1 MAIKPVPACHFTH
14 ACADAASL
22 LHRDWKGATVR
33 RIVARVPAGV
43 MKTVCEPIENKR
55 RPANAYEAQFSIP
68 YSVATGLRLG
78 RFTLDALEPA
88 AYQDPQ
94 TLALAALVE
103 CESDPQAEFPRYY
116 GGEVIVELADGRTLK
131 HSEPINRGAAT
142 RPISNA
148 DIVAKFH
155 DNAARAIARARAD
168 RICEAVL
175 SLEQGSARDLA
186 QLVGARARLENKQ

>member
-1 MAIKPVPACHFTH
+1 
-14 ACADAASL
+14 
-22 LHRDWKGATVR
+22 
-33 RIVARVPAGV
+33 
-43 MKTVCEPIENKR
+43 
-55 RPANAYEAQFSIP
+55 
-68 YSVATGLRLG
+68 VATGLRFG

-103 CESDPQAEFPRYY
+103 CEADPAADFPRYY

-131 HSEPINRGAAT
+131 HAEPINRGAAT

-155 DNAARAIARARAD
+155 DNAARAVDRARAD
-168 RICEAVL
+168 RILAAVL
-175 SLEQGSARDLA
+175 SLEQGSARELA
-186 QLVGARARLENKQ
+186 QLLGAPARMENKQ